1 MKMKLIFTL
10 CLLAVPRLYA
20 HHGWSAY
27 DSSKAM
33 NFTAKVLK
41 SSYENPH
48 GSLQVEHQGKTWT
61 VVLAPVSRMEAR
73 GLTAEM
79 IKPGAEVQIL
89 GYPLKDNKSEL
100 RAESITVNTKKV
112 ELR

>member
-1 MKMKLIFTL
+1 MKMSFFFTL
-10 CLLAVPRLYA
+10 CLLVASWA
-20 HHGWSAY
+20 HGHHGWSSY

-33 NFTAKVLK
+33 NISAKVLK

-48 GSLQVEHQGKTWT
+48 GSLQVEYQGKTWT
-61 VVLAPVSRMEAR
+61 VILAPVSRMEGR

-79 IKPGAEVQIL
+79 IKPGSEVQIL
-89 GYPLKDNKSEL
+89 GYPSKENKPEL
-100 RAESITVNTKKV
+100 RAENITVNSKKV